1 VYRFL
6 LRPKWLG
13 GLALAI
19 AAAVVMVFLGIW
31 QWHRYEERSAV
42 NNRIDAAE
50 TVAALPLTSVM
61 SAPTRPGAAG
71 HSPGDDR
78 AWTKV
83 TVTGRYDPAHEIQVR
98 GRTVNGDVGFEIVT
112 PLIRNDGSAV
122 LIDRGWLPQGGDA
135 LAAPQVPPAPTGQVT
150 VVGQIHL
157 SESRPTPVQHR
168 DGRLDTRRISV
179 PRLAHS
185 LPYPIYGAY
194 VLLTSQTPTASPQFT
209 PIPIDHEDAWQ
220 NAGYTVQWWLFAA
233 MALFA
238 FGWQARKEA
247 RGENPPP
254 KSATKPGPAGP
265 KPGLDRV
272 AQSDLDRVAQSDL
285 DRVAQSDLDRVA
297 QADRLAAARARAGP
311 DRVAESNARAGAHRA
326 RSPSGTPTAISEGP
340 LDRVAESDRRA
351 AERANPPLDRVAE
364 SDRRA
369 AERTNPPLDRA
380 AEPDRRA
387 AERTSPPLDRLAEPD
402 PHPTEQADPPTDR
415 VAESDRRAAKRAAK
429 PDRPMDRVA
438 EPDRRAAERAEQAD
452 PLIDRVAESDRRPA
466 KRAAKADRP
475 MDRVAESDLK
485 AAQQA
490 ARSSRR
496 SD

>member
-6 LRPKWLG
+6 LRRKWLG

-42 NNRIDAAE
+42 NNRIDAAD
-50 TVAALPLTSVM
+50 TVAAEPLTSVM

-83 TVTGRYDPAHEIQVR
+83 TVSGRYDPAHEIQVR

-150 VVGQIHL
+150 VVGQVHL

-185 LPYPIYGAY
+185 LPYPVYGAY
-194 VLLTSQTPTASPQFT
+194 VLLTSQTPKASPQFT

-247 RGENPPP
+247 RGENAPPR
-254 KSATKPGPAGP
+254 SAVKPGPAGP
-265 KPGLDRV
+265 NPHLDRV

-297 QADRLAAARARAGP
+297 QSDLDRVAQSDLDRVAQSDRLAAARAGAGRDR
-311 DRVAESNARAGAHRA
+311 DRVAESDAPAAARPARPPSA
-326 RSPSGTPTAISEGP
+326 RSTATRDGP
-340 LDRVAESDRRA
+340 PDRVAESDRRA
-351 AERANPPLDRVAE
+351 AEHANPPPDRVAE

-369 AERTNPPLDRA
+369 AEQANPPLDRV
-380 AEPDRRA
+380 RK
-387 AERTSPPLDRLAEPD
+387 
-402 PHPTEQADPPTDR
+402 
-415 VAESDRRAAKRAAK
+415 SDRRA
-429 PDRPMDRVA
+429 
-438 EPDRRAAERAEQAD
+438 
-452 PLIDRVAESDRRPA
+452 A

-485 AAQQA
+485 AAQRA
-490 ARSSRR
+490 VRSSRR